1 MEINL
6 LLEVAKQAPALAIL
20 SFLVFYLVKTLSRQ
34 QKILLDQLQV
44 TKEES
49 SHIIQK
55 NSQVIGSATTVMEDT
70 RNSLDELKLELV
82 RSNGR
87 TLKEN

>member
-20 SFLVFYLVKTLSRQ
+20 SFLVFYLV
-34 QKILLDQLQV
+34 LLDQLQV

-55 NSQVIGSATTVMEDT
+55 NSEVIGSATTVMEDT